1 MTKYKRFTGKVFGG
15 TATATGND
23 PQISQFGSALA
34 GTFTGTTDPEVI
46 QSLPA
51 WGQGWIGA
59 VTPNTQFPALPEMT
73 GAMKVF
79 SYLICY
85 LLQQGVAEWDSNTI
99 YYKNNYCSL
108 NGNIYISLSDSNQ
121 NNNPTTDSI
130 NWKNFLADKLNLDAS
145 NLDSQG
151 KSYVSELGFPSVQH
165 NDLTIGPTAQKYTA
179 PATGWVY
186 ADCASDQQGKLGR
199 IYLVNVTTGIS
210 FRCNRTIETETF
222 QGFIPVRKGEQ
233 FALGYNGNLK
243 SGSGTTKKLQ
253 FIYSRGEV

>member
-34 GTFTGTTDPEVI
+34 GTFTGTTDPETI

-108 NGNIYISLSDSNQ
+108 NGNIYVSLSDFNQ
-121 NNNPTTDSI
+121 NNNPTTDI
-130 NWKNFLADKLNLDAS
+130 TNWKNFLADKLNLDAS

-151 KSYVSELGFPSVQH
+151 KSYICELNSPSTKK
-165 NDLTIGPTAQKYTA
+165 DELTLGPSGQTYIA
-179 PATGWVY
+179 PATGWFY
-186 ADCASDQQGKLGR
+186 FTNDASSGNPVMLLNLTAGIGGLCPTGYQGVSGAKVTIKAGR
-199 IYLVNVTTGIS
+199 GDTVQIRYIA
-210 FRCNRTIETETF
+210 
-222 QGFIPVRKGEQ
+222 P
-233 FALGYNGNLK
+233 
-243 SGSGTTKKLQ
+243 SGSTSVL
-253 FIYSRGEV
+253 FFVYSTGEV